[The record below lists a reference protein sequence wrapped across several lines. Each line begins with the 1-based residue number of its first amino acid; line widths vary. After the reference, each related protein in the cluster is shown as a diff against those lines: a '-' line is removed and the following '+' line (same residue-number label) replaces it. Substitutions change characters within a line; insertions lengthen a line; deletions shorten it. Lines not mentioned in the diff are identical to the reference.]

1 MFSSRQGVFLHLT
14 FQQVQFTFSARER
27 AIKLGVYK
35 ERRTHVLVAG
45 FFRVINNDFILI
57 GA

>member
-1 MFSSRQGVFLHLT
+1 MFPSRRGVFCILHFNKSSLR
-14 FQQVQFTFSARER
+14 FLLER
-27 AIKLGVYK
+27 AIKLGVDK